1 MTIIDNF
8 ELDTDN
14 KDFNYAVELVKNGNK
29 LIYLTGK
36 AGTGKTTF
44 LKYIKSLLGE
54 NIVVL
59 APTGVAAINAGGQ
72 TIHSFFKVSPSV
84 YVPNDKRLR
93 VKSEINDTDKST
105 IYDHFKLDKEKV
117 QLINKM
123 EILIID
129 EISMVRCDLL
139 DVIDKLLRVYRKKP
153 NEIFG
158 GLQIILIGDTF
169 QLPPIADYEQWE
181 ILRMFYASPYFFSS
195 QVITN
200 NKPIFIELKKIY
212 RQKEQEFIDLLNK
225 IRVNQM
231 DSEDLQKLNQRYN
244 PNVDFSDKLNQI
256 ILATTNKIVN
266 DTNQKKLTELAG
278 EQKSFEASVEGI
290 FPESIYPTEKTLS
303 LKVGAQ
309 IMFIKNDFS
318 KNIFN
323 GKLGKVKSF
332 SENRIVVT
340 GFDNFNEFEISVE
353 TNTWKNIR
361 YKWDDTERK
370 IIEEIIGTFTQI
382 PLKLAWAITVHKS
395 QGLTFDN
402 VIADLSGAF
411 ATGQVYV
418 ALSRCKTLNGLVLK
432 SIIPPSAIKT
442 DEKVIEFAENET
454 PDTLIIQ
461 EISKGKADFY
471 YKNARTNIAH
481 CDFAGAYENFLNAI
495 KHRNDIETDIFK
507 RYFIA
512 FGTKFSSY
520 KKQILNANEAVSNL
534 LESQGK
540 LSSELNKTNEVL
552 KNQSQNIVAQKNK
565 IEELNLKFNTLNF
578 QNTINVKKIESHIKE
593 NNILNEELNLN
604 MEIISQQESKIT
616 HLRELLKIYDE
627 KNEKLRNLKWYHLLF
642 NSK

>member
-1 MTIIDNF
+1 MTIIDNI

-402 VIADLSGAF
+402 VIAD
-411 ATGQVYV
+411 
-418 ALSRCKTLNGLVLK
+418 
-432 SIIPPSAIKT
+432 
-442 DEKVIEFAENET
+442 
-454 PDTLIIQ
+454 
-461 EISKGKADFY
+461 
-471 YKNARTNIAH
+471 
-481 CDFAGAYENFLNAI
+481 
-495 KHRNDIETDIFK
+495 
-507 RYFIA
+507 
-512 FGTKFSSY
+512 FS
-520 KKQILNANEAVSNL
+520 
-534 LESQGK
+534 
-540 LSSELNKTNEVL
+540 
-552 KNQSQNIVAQKNK
+552 
-565 IEELNLKFNTLNF
+565 
-578 QNTINVKKIESHIKE
+578 
-593 NNILNEELNLN
+593 
-604 MEIISQQESKIT
+604 
-616 HLRELLKIYDE
+616 
-627 KNEKLRNLKWYHLLF
+627 
-642 NSK
+642 